1 MTRWRLYDYPAS
13 ANCYKVRLALAQL
26 GAEFERVP
34 TDIFG
39 GDTLTDAYGEI
50 NPARET
56 PVLDVEGEGQLPESG
71 AILAYVAE
79 GSPLLPEDR
88 WPRAQVL
95 RWLLFEQT
103 QVMWNIGG
111 LRFRLLTGRLAAE
124 DADAV
129 RRREGASQ
137 ALGMLD
143 RHLGEAPFLVGD
155 RYTIADIA
163 VYGYAHVATEAGI
176 DVEPLSAFTEW
187 LERVAAQPNY
197 MNDLAPYP
205 PNASE
210 RAGLSIYG

>member
-1 MTRWRLYDYPAS
+1 MPHWRLYDYPAS

-26 GAEFERVP
+26 GADYERVP

-56 PVLDVEGEGQLPESG
+56 PVLEVEGQDHLPESG
-71 AILAYVAE
+71 AILVYVAE

-88 WPRAQVL
+88 WLRAQVL

-124 DADAV
+124 DSDAV

-143 RHLGEAPFLVGD
+143 RHLSEAPFLVGD

-176 DVEPLSAFTEW
+176 DVAPLPAFSGW
-187 LERVAAQPNY
+187 LERVAAQPKY
-197 MNDLAPYP
+197 MDDLAPYP